1 MSSFPLIFK
10 VINVLRTMGLYFCRH
25 CCIHAYSLYGLRS
38 IAVSGFKPQV
48 LAVGSVE
55 GVPSAKLFRLHLF
68 WICTC
73 FGMTVPYRIWFTR
86 HCDYLRVSVV
96 KETSNSPVAPVGDSS
111 FRRWFSFQSSASEE
125 SLFRSIMQ
133 GLSLYNRETL
143 LQDQFDEKSPIRD
156 STPSATETL
165 VETILEDDVV

>member
-1 MSSFPLIFK
+1 MLTHFL
-10 VINVLRTMGLYFCRH
+10 V
-25 CCIHAYSLYGLRS
+25 RS

-48 LAVGSVE
+48 LAIGSVE
-55 GVPSAKLFRLHLF
+55 GVPSSKLFRLHLF
-68 WICTC
+68 WIFTC
-73 FGMTVPYRIWFTR
+73 IGMTVPYRIWFTR

-111 FRRWFSFQSSASEE
+111 FRSWFSSQSSTSEK

-133 GLSLYNRETL
+133 GLSLYNGETL
-143 LQDQFDEKSPIRD
+143 LKDQLDENSPIGD
-156 STPSATETL
+156 SAPSATETL